1 MSNNGPTAFQTSIS
15 SFQAFYCGLSSDELR
30 LYNNTSTDNLM
41 YYTNSLTR
49 ETGRSFWPA
58 AYNTIY
64 VTNSVIEGLPK
75 SKYISTRLKN
85 QLLGEAKFMRAYCYF
100 YLVNLY
106 GDVPLVLSSDYRS
119 SSLLPRNN
127 KNVIYG
133 QIVEDL
139 LDAKQLLSSQFINI
153 NDNSESSER
162 ISPTRWA
169 AIALLARTYLYMMD
183 YVNAE
188 KESTEIIDQNQL
200 FNLVSPE
207 DVFLKNSEEAIWQLQ
222 PVKIG
227 WNTEEARTFILTS
240 AGPTYSRPA
249 SLNPMLVDRFE
260 AGDKRKNIWIKSVSV
275 GANTYY
281 FPFKYRSATQGD
293 PVTEYSM
300 ILRLG
305 EQYLIRAESRINQ
318 PGKISEGI
326 EDLNVLRTRAR
337 SEVTVDVPNPL
348 PELSVNVTKEMA
360 LQMVSRERQ
369 FELFLE
375 SGHRWLDL
383 KRTGSVDTVMGQMT
397 PIKGGT
403 WSINW
408 QWYPIPNSDIQ
419 SNPNLIQND
428 GY

>member
-1 MSNNGPTAFQTSIS
+1 
-15 SFQAFYCGLSSDELR
+15 
-30 LYNNTSTDNLM
+30 
-41 YYTNSLTR
+41 
-49 ETGRSFWPA
+49 
-58 AYNTIY
+58 
-64 VTNSVIEGLPK
+64 
-75 SKYISTRLKN
+75 
-85 QLLGEAKFMRAYCYF
+85 
-100 YLVNLY
+100 
-106 GDVPLVLSSDYRS
+106 
-119 SSLLPRNN
+119 
-127 KNVIYG
+127 
-133 QIVEDL
+133 
-139 LDAKQLLSSQFINI
+139 
-153 NDNSESSER
+153 
-162 ISPTRWA
+162 
-169 AIALLARTYLYMMD
+169 
-183 YVNAE
+183 
-188 KESTEIIDQNQL
+188 
-200 FNLVSPE
+200 
-207 DVFLKNSEEAIWQLQ
+207 
-222 PVKIG
+222 
-227 WNTEEARTFILTS
+227 
-240 AGPTYSRPA
+240 
-249 SLNPMLVDRFE
+249 MLVDRFE